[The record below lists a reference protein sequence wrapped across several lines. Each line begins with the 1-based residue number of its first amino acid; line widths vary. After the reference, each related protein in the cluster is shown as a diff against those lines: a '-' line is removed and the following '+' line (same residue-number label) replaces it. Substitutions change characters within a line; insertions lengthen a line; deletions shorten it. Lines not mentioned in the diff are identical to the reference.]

1 MKKIV
6 SMFLCISMAIGLG
19 CMVTGCGNDEVLKR
33 IDDLQTQNTQ
43 LAEKLD
49 EMQSKLD
56 EQNEIIEELKSKTTQ
71 GVFYTVREAY
81 ENGYITFE
89 DVKSIA
95 YYHNHGRRDN
105 EQIMPEDY
113 KPIPKS
119 PEVLTEKM
127 QRPIKQTA
135 WEYEYGSYRDNINPL
150 KVTPSGFRI
159 VEYNGIYNNC
169 IAVVTEYGDG
179 SGDGSGEYLGWED
192 EIEGVIITYAD
203 EVNVIRIWKE
213 I

>member
-6 SMFLCISMAIGLG
+6 SMFLCISMAIAIG

-33 IDDLQTQNTQ
+33 IDALQTQNTQ

-95 YYHNHGRRDN
+95 YYHNHGRMYN
-105 EQIMPEDY
+105 EHIMPEDY

-119 PEVLTEKM
+119 PEVLTENM

-135 WEYEYGSYRDNINPL
+135 WEYRYGSFRDDINPL

-179 SGDGSGEYLGWED
+179 SGGYLGWED
-192 EIEGVIITYAD
+192 EIEGVIITYSD

>member
-6 SMFLCISMAIGLG
+6 SMFLCISMAIAIG
-19 CMVTGCGNDEVLKR
+19 CMVTGCGNDELLKR
-33 IDDLQTQNTQ
+33 IDALQTQNTQ

-119 PEVLTEKM
+119 PEVLTENM
-127 QRPIKQTA
+127 QRPIKQTE
-135 WEYEYGSYRDNINPL
+135 WEYWYGSYRDNINPF
-150 KVTPSGFRI
+150 KDTPSDFHI
-159 VEYNGIYNNC
+159 IEYNGIYNNC
-169 IAVVTEYGDG
+169 IAVMTAGCGGFADV
-179 SGDGSGEYLGWED
+179 WWQD
-192 EIEGVIITYAD
+192 EIGGVIISYAD
-203 EVNVIRIWKE
+203 GNSIRIWKE

>member
-6 SMFLCISMAIGLG
+6 SMFLCISMAIAIG

-71 GVFYTVREAY
+71 GVFFSVREAY
-81 ENGYITFE
+81 ENGYITLE

-95 YYHNHGRRDN
+95 YYHNEKYFDDGRVYN

-113 KPIPKS
+113 KPKPKT
-119 PEVLTEKM
+119 PEVLTKNM
-127 QRPIKQTA
+127 QRPIKQTL
-135 WEYEYGSYRDNINPL
+135 WECFYGSYKHEDNPFRE
-150 KVTPSGFRI
+150 TPDKYKI
-159 VEYNGIYNNC
+159 EEYS
-169 IAVVTEYGDG
+169 ARMQD
-179 SGDGSGEYLGWED
+179 
-192 EIEGVIITYAD
+192 
-203 EVNVIRIWKE
+203 
-213 I
+213 